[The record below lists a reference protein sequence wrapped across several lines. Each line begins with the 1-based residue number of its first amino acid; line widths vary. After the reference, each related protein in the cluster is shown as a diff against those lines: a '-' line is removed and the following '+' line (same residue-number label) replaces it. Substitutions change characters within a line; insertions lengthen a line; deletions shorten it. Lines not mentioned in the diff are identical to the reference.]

1 MKTALE
7 IYEAF
12 LIELDKH
19 SSPDAEVVDF
29 LHAWRSGVYSFIES
43 ELLEFELTN
52 KVTDR
57 LRMISKPLAI
67 DLNTSSDCSKP
78 VKEADLPGDYYRLFG
93 VKAIFEYSKDDDF
106 KKRKG
111 KLMLQPVKK
120 LTADIEN
127 FSIGNKYYRPSEN
140 NPFYQIFGNR
150 IEFVYETMDKPADH
164 VFIKQATL
172 RYVKQPEPLE
182 LSDDFSSFNSS
193 EFPVDVNM
201 LILKAAVVSYMS
213 STGDQRIQLKSQL

>member
-1 MKTALE
+1 MKTTLE

-29 LHAWRSGVYSFIES
+29 LHAWRTGLYNFIES
-43 ELLEFELTN
+43 EMLEFEITN

-67 DLNTSSDCSKP
+67 EINTSSDCSNPK
-78 VKEADLPGDYYRLFG
+78 KEADLPEDYYRLFG
-93 VKAIFEYSKDDDF
+93 VKAILEFSKDDGF
-106 KKRKG
+106 KTKKG
-111 KLMLQPVKK
+111 KVMLKAVRKF
-120 LTADIEN
+120 TADIEN
-127 FSIGNKYYRPSEN
+127 FSLNNKYYRPSEN
-140 NPFYQIFGNR
+140 NPFYQIFGNK
-150 IEFVYETMDKPADH
+150 IQFIYDSEENPADH

-172 RYVKQPEPLE
+172 RYIKQPQPLE
-182 LSDDFSSFNSS
+182 LSDDFTAFNSS

-201 LILKAAVVSYMS
+201 LILKAAVISYMS
-213 STGDQRIQLKSQL
+213 TTGDQRIQMKSQF